1 MNLNSSDKGSIQ
13 SAYQLNEEFGKVS
26 LERDSAFE
34 YSEGD
39 DVLYVTQQEI
49 LSENFCYNVKNV
61 PLLDSGEGSSGDA
74 QPATWGCLASD
85 SELVDCVVGEL
96 GPDEVRW
103 FYKSDSDKRWIE
115 FSGYDSLRIESKYR
129 NVYHDWQYYNKY
141 SNKENSSETC
151 FDETSPIG
159 QSALPLDISN
169 SASYSSEC
177 NGTGATQTLDSE
189 QYRIVVRGGMYEV
202 DLNTCKCDSIYWPG
216 EECAITRGIWF
227 YDGSWIPV
235 DTECSN
241 ILENVHLE
249 LFFGKKLSDYITE
262 PCNKTP
268 KAVLHTES
276 FTEFHVDWY
285 SPTEVYQYS
294 EAAPSKLVR
303 TFTQRLGF
311 QKSTGYRLC
320 RGYKVHATDYD
331 RPVDITHLVFVIHG
345 IGQKMDTG
353 RIIRNTSAFRDCV
366 TWLKQKYF
374 ASSENRVEF
383 FPVEWRSSLK
393 LDGDTVEAI
402 TPHKLLGLR
411 QLLNSSAMDIMY
423 YTSPLYGCEVQRGL
437 LEELNRLYTMF
448 TQRNPYFTS
457 SGGKVSVIAHS
468 LGCVIVYDIVTGWR
482 SDLWQVG
489 TLPHPHCSADDSSLP
504 ETPRQEFLSPEN
516 PRLRFEIDNLFC
528 LGSPLSVFLALRMR
542 DPQAPGQV
550 ETILPPSLCKKF
562 YNVFH
567 PTDPVAYRME
577 PLLLRDYSK
586 IAPLQIQ
593 AYNAT
598 VRIDYKDMPLEPIVP
613 EITSSN
619 DCSSSVSKHRE
630 GLEEMEADSPSN
642 TPSKAWNIWGLMRW
656 NKKPQDEAE
665 GRGSPQFDALPAGH
679 HQRLDYVLRET
690 NLAGSYFSA
699 LTSHTAYWNNY
710 DVAYFVLTRLFPDLE
725 AQQLLQQPSASISQQ
740 SPASTEA
747 SSANK

>member
-1 MNLNSSDKGSIQ
+1 
-13 SAYQLNEEFGKVS
+13 
-26 LERDSAFE
+26 
-34 YSEGD
+34 
-39 DVLYVTQQEI
+39 
-49 LSENFCYNVKNV
+49 
-61 PLLDSGEGSSGDA
+61 
-74 QPATWGCLASD
+74 
-85 SELVDCVVGEL
+85 L

-141 SNKENSSETC
+141 SNKENSSET
-151 FDETSPIG
+151 
-159 QSALPLDISN
+159 
-169 SASYSSEC
+169 Y
-177 NGTGATQTLDSE
+177 SE

-482 SDLWQVG
+482 SDLWQVNKCNSVE
-489 TLPHPHCSADDSSLP
+489 LFNFCVF
-504 ETPRQEFLSPEN
+504 Q
-516 PRLRFEIDNLFC
+516 IDNLFC

-725 AQQLLQQPSASISQQ
+725 
-740 SPASTEA
+740 
-747 SSANK
+747 